1 MSRKETNYS
10 YSYHSK
16 ITLPTLTFCVFLFRS
31 VSMLRIICVEYVCDK
46 YASVSSAKYTF
57 YRKKDC
63 FVLKDYYFHSSW
75 PTDLQ

>member
-57 YRKKDC
+57 YRKKRLFC
-63 FVLKDYYFHSSW
+63 FERLLFSFF
-75 PTDLQ
+75 LAN